1 MQWNSYIY
9 SVEWAKNNRPTMKMK
24 NKFRNYLSSNE
35 QKITPA
41 NPKLRSITEQKKE
54 KRKNGWNWA
63 SFATESSVE
72 RRRNDF
78 RYFILPSVTFWTI
91 KTKWQQQSTAQ
102 SFRQFHNS
110 NITSLTT
117 TNTENWWLHV
127 HTVVCITLKKKKQ
140 KPNEHHK
147 AASGKMNE
155 DKKKLKN
162 KNNEKKKN
170 AKQTSKYKWELA
182 YSGILRNFVY
192 R

>member
-127 HTVVCITLKKKKQ
+127 HTVVCITLKKKKTKTKWTSQSSIRQNERRQ
-140 KPNEHHK
+140 KKTEK
-147 AASGKMNE
+147 QKQR
-155 DKKKLKN
+155 KKKKC
-162 KNNEKKKN
+162 
-170 AKQTSKYKWELA
+170 QTNIK
-182 YSGILRNFVY
+182 I
-192 R
+192 